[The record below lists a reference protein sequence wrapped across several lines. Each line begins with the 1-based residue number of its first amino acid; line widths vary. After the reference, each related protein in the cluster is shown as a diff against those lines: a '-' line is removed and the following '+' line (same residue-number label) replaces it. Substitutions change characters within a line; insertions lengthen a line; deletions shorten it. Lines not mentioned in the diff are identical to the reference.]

1 MNSIQIYLILATFLV
16 SIGLLIS
23 KKVRFDIVGIVS
35 LVVLILI
42 GGISVNQALINL
54 ANPAVVVLGSLM
66 VISKTLEKSGF
77 LESFGELIS
86 SRLKNK
92 YVIFGTLLVIT
103 ALSSGFMSDVA
114 LTAVLIPVFF
124 YVSKRFNDSPSKYL
138 IPLSFTAILGGRY
151 TIIGT
156 TPNLILDQLWFEK
169 EGKFL
174 PLFQFAPIGLIV
186 VAVGLLAMVIIVRIL
201 PSNLTRVG
209 NVEDF
214 KISNY
219 LVEAKVEDGDLIGKS
234 VKYLEKLGVKILDIY
249 PRRISFGPRTI
260 LKGDLLLLQ
269 VSPDKLSVLTSIQ
282 GLKLA
287 PSSEEVKGEDLY
299 ELLIPSGSEVVGK
312 TLADLELDFVYG
324 VKVLGISGKFIR
336 GKLSR
341 VTLTPGVI
349 LLVQGK
355 EERITKMMNNLGLV
369 PLYKRSVKIFNVKRG
384 VLALSS
390 LGLSIALS
398 LLGINIAE
406 AFLVGLIP
414 VAVMEYR
421 EIYRNIEWSIL
432 VFVGTYIS
440 MGDTLA
446 STGLLTHIP
455 LIGNPIILFFITALV
470 ANFVSNTAAAVIL
483 GPVALTMSNPL
494 LALTIVA
501 MGSSCTFIT
510 PFSHQANLLVSEA
523 GGYRVKDFL
532 LAGSI
537 MLVIVGLVT
546 LLFLGQI

>member
-23 KKVRFDIVGIVS
+23 KRIRFDIVGIVS

-66 VISKTLEKSGF
+66 IISKTLEKSGF

-92 YVIFGTLLVIT
+92 YVIFATLLAIT

-174 PLFQFAPIGLIV
+174 SLFQFAPIGLSV
-186 VAVGLLAMVIIVRIL
+186 VAVGLLAMIVIVRVL
-201 PSNLTRVG
+201 PSNLTRAG

-219 LVEAKVEDGDLIGKS
+219 LVEAKVEDGELIGKS

-299 ELLIPSGSEVVGK
+299 ELLIPSGSEAVGK

-324 VKVLGISGKFIR
+324 VRVLGISGKFIR

-341 VTLTPGVI
+341 ITLTPGVI

-355 EERITKMMNNLGLV
+355 EESITKMMNNLGLV
-369 PLYKRSVKIFNVKRG
+369 PLYKRTVKIFNVKRG

-406 AFLVGLIP
+406 AFLIGLIP

-421 EIYRNIEWSIL
+421 EIYRNIEWTIL

-440 MGDTLA
+440 MGDALA

-455 LIGNPIILFFITALV
+455 FIGNPIVLFFITALL

-483 GPVALTMSNPL
+483 GPVALTMNNPL

-523 GGYRVKDFL
+523 GGYRVRDFL
-532 LAGSI
+532 MAGSI
-537 MLVIVGLVT
+537 MLIVVGLVT
-546 LLFLGQI
+546 LLFLGEI